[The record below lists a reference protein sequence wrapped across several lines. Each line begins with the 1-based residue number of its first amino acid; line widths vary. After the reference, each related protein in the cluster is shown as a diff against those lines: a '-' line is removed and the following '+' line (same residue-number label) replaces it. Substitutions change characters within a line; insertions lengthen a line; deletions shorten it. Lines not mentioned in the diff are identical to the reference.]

1 MDVSSSAPQVGAAVQ
16 VALQKQ
22 QLDLMKTQ
30 GADVAAMIA
39 AAPPA
44 GSVNSPSQGRH
55 IDALA

>member
-1 MDVSSSAPQVGAAVQ
+1 MDVSSSAPQLGAAVG

-39 AAPPA
+39 AAPA
-44 GSVNSPSQGRH
+44 GSVNSPSQGHFVDVR
-55 IDALA
+55 A